1 MNTMRPPVRGR
12 VSHPERREPL
22 LIALDA
28 MGGDFAPAE
37 IVAGAILAQKEP
49 GIEVALVG
57 DRSIIE
63 AELRK
68 NSEDP
73 SNFQIVHASEAI
85 AMDEHPAQAVRAKK
99 DASINIAMDL
109 VKRGVAS
116 AFVSAGNTGAV
127 MASALMTL
135 QRIHGIE
142 RPALGTVAPFSER
155 GVFVLDVGA
164 NADVKPTYLVQFAQM
179 GSIYAERMMGIPRP
193 RVALLNIG
201 GEETKGSEMMQDV
214 HARLR
219 AHTEINFVGNIEGGE
234 VHRDKADVVV
244 TDGFTGNV
252 AVKVTEGVAD
262 FIFRE
267 LRTALT
273 SKLQYK
279 LAALILRPGLIPMRD
294 RMDPNTYG
302 GVPLLGVN
310 GVVFIAHGNSDARAI
325 KNCITRAHE
334 AASSGMLDHIRGAL
348 GRKS

>member
-1 MNTMRPPVRGR
+1 
-12 VSHPERREPL
+12 L

-28 MGGDFAPAE
+28 MGGDYAPAE
-37 IVAGAILAQKEP
+37 IVAGALLAQRELSV
-49 GIEVALVG
+49 EVALVG
-57 DRSIIE
+57 DKDIIE
-63 AELRK
+63 AELTK
-68 NSEDP
+68 LGEDP
-73 SNFQIVHASEAI
+73 AKFQIVHASQAI
-85 AMDEHPAQAVRAKK
+85 EMHEHPAQAVRSKK
-99 DASINIAMDL
+99 DASINVAMDL
-109 VKRGVAS
+109 VKRGVAA

-164 NADVKPTYLVQFAQM
+164 NADSKPSYLVQFAQM
-179 GSIYAERMMGIPRP
+179 GAIYAERVMGVQRP

-201 GEETKGSEMMQDV
+201 GEDTKGSEMAQEV
-214 HARLR
+214 HTRLR
-219 AHTEINFVGNIEGGE
+219 AHDEINFVGNIEGGD
-234 VHRDKADVVV
+234 VHLDRADVIV

-279 LAALILRPGLIPMRD
+279 LAALVLRPGLRPMRD
-294 RMDPNTYG
+294 RMDPANYG

-325 KNCITRAHE
+325 KNCIARAKE
-334 AASSGMLDHIRGAL
+334 AASSGMLDQIRGAL
-348 GRKS
+348 GRRG